1 MDEKEKILDEKL
13 NINIIEESY
22 KLLSELKL
30 NKSNS
35 LINEI
40 IEYFNSIFWEDIKDD
55 LVKDQEKMTF
65 WINMYNSL
73 TLILIRNEK
82 NRKLYPNSE
91 FFNIECFNL
100 KNLSL
105 TLNDIEHKILR
116 SSKILYCLGYI
127 NRCCVPIWEQY
138 LRVRELDF
146 RIHFALNCGAKSCP
160 PIKFYKVDQ
169 LDKQLDLATK
179 NFLSNTSKFNIQEN
193 KLYVSEIFLWFKG
206 DFSKLGAIEI
216 HRKYTNFEINDKT
229 SFSYTDYD
237 WSIEEKYSD

>member
-1 MDEKEKILDEKL
+1 MNEKEIEKS

-30 NKSNS
+30 NNSTS

-40 IEYFNSIFWEDIKDD
+40 IGCFNSIIWEDIKDE
-55 LVKDQEKMTF
+55 LKNDQEKMTF

-73 TLILIRNEK
+73 TLILLRNEK
-82 NRKLYPNSE
+82 NKKLYPNSE
-91 FFNIECFNL
+91 FFNIECFHL

-116 SSKILYCLGYI
+116 SSKILYCFGYI
-127 NRCCVPIWEQY
+127 NRCCVPIWEQC
-138 LRVRELDF
+138 LRVSEIDF

-169 LDKQLDLATK
+169 LDRQLYLATK
-179 NFLSNTSKFNIQEN
+179 NFLSNTTKFNIQEN
-193 KLYVSEIFLWFKG
+193 KLYVSEIFYWFKC
-206 DFSKLGAIEI
+206 DFSKLGVIEI

-229 SFSYTDYD
+229 SYSYTDYD
-237 WSIEEKYSD
+237 WSIEEKYVD